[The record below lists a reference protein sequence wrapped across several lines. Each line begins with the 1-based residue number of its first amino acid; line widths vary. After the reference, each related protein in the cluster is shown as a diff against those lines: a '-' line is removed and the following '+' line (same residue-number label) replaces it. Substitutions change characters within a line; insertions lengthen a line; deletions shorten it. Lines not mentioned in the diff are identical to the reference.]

1 AIVQEQMAVRSKLIE
16 HVTRRILEALK
27 AEWPARY
34 TWRVHLVKEHP
45 PIPGTVEHV
54 AYTLEG

>member
-1 AIVQEQMAVRSKLIE
+1 MAVRSKLIE